1 MNIYLS
7 YIVLTFFTYSAFGKT
22 ILESGTSD
30 FFKIQKSQ
38 QGNEIEVEVFNLQG
52 KLLSSEKILMEEN
65 KFKNYTWSQL
75 QTGEKVELELKKNK
89 LQFKSEHKKKTIEL
103 SDDQLKKIVLP
114 PLLTNS
120 LLERIKTSPEANK
133 FEVTVIVPDKMM
145 TLDFNFEKEVQN
157 KDQSV
162 WVLKPN
168 SFFVGLIVG
177 PVTMVFDKELNLI
190 KIKNIMLPIKPTQ
203 KTEILFK

>member
-1 MNIYLS
+1 MKIHLY
-7 YIVLTFFTYSAFGKT
+7 YITLLFFTFSAYGKT

-38 QGNEIEVEVFNLQG
+38 QGNELEVEVFNLHG
-52 KLLSSEKILMEEN
+52 TLLSSEKILLGETN
-65 KFKNYTWSQL
+65 FKNYSWSQL

-120 LLERIKTSPEANK
+120 LLERIKKNPVADT

-145 TLDFNFEKEVQN
+145 TLDFNFVKEVQN

-177 PVTMVFDKELNLI
+177 PVTMVFDKELKLL
-190 KIKNIMLPIKPTQ
+190 KIKDIMLPIKPTQ
-203 KTEILFK
+203 KTDIIFK